1 MPRVEVNLPD
11 QINDQIDR
19 LVEQGDFLNRDQAI
33 EELLSMGVSTY
44 DTTDDTS
51 EIEGED
57 MFTQTISDQ
66 RDPAMRD
73 DQQED
78 EYTF

>member
-1 MPRVEVNLPD
+1 MPRIEVTLPD

-44 DTTDDTS
+44 DMTDD
-51 EIEGED
+51 EPEMQGED
-57 MFTQTISDQ
+57 MFTQTI
-66 RDPAMRD
+66 D
-73 DQQED
+73 DQQDPAIRD
-78 EYTF
+78 EQGDDGHTF

>member
-11 QINDQIDR
+11 QVNDQIDR
-19 LVEQGDFLNRDQAI
+19 LVDQGEFLNRDQAV

-44 DTTDDTS
+44 DTTDDTT
-51 EIEGED
+51 ELENED

-66 RDPAMRD
+66 RDPAMRE
-73 DQQED
+73 DQPDD
-78 EYTF
+78 EYTL